1 LNDSSGNHL
10 ANVSGTYSFWVDE
23 NILFF
28 VPKYKILGGYFAPY
42 IALNPASGSL
52 VADITGTSLST
63 AAAVQV
69 SAIPGSSQRTW
80 VAFEAR

>member
-63 AAAVQV
+63 GGGGSGLGDNWVQP
-69 SAIPGSSQRTW
+69 ANRGGI
-80 VAFEAR
+80 